1 MASGSAPLSQDV
13 QKFMKVIMACPLI
26 EGYGQT

>member
-1 MASGSAPLSQDV
+1 MAA
-13 QKFMKVIMACPLI
+13 PLI